1 MTTFH
6 RSIRRRS
13 STEKLLPS
21 FERGVPVPD
30 EIVSHYRLGRKLG
43 GGGMGIVYEAEDTRL
58 GRMVALKFLP
68 EQSSQDP
75 QCIERFRR
83 EARAASALNHPNI
96 CIIHDID
103 EHNGRHFMV
112 MEYLEGQTLKH
123 VLDTTPMSVETAL
136 DYARQICEALAAAHC
151 KGIIH
156 RDVKPANIFV
166 THSGQIKVLDFGLV
180 KLIAPSWCGTATTG
194 EVAEE
199 HLTSP
204 GATVGTVAYMSP
216 EQARGE
222 QLDARSD
229 LFSLGSVLYEMV
241 TGRHPF
247 SGKTSGVIF
256 DSILHRA
263 PVPPTRCNP
272 VLPPELER
280 MIGKALEKDRV
291 LRYQTATE
299 LAADLK
305 RLKRDLESGASSA
318 VATAADRGRV
328 PRRQTAVDSIAVLP
342 LENATG
348 KHDMEYFSDGLT
360 ETIINDLA
368 QVPKLKVMARS
379 TVFRYKGAS
388 VDPLA
393 AGRDLNVRSVLTGRV
408 LESHGG
414 LRLSVELVDVVDGSL
429 LWSRQYSRQLE
440 HIFTLQEEISR
451 EIADS
456 LRLKLS
462 PSQKRKL
469 SKRHT
474 DSAEAYQD
482 YLRGRYH
489 WNKRTRDSLKK
500 AIECFHRA
508 IDKDPNY
515 AVAYSGLA
523 DAYNNLASYSFTPP
537 KEAFPKARAAAQ
549 HALEIDESLA
559 EAHISLAFEKYIFEW
574 DWSGSEREFLRGLDL
589 KPGYATAHQWYGWY
603 LLSRTRFEEARS
615 EMRQALELD
624 ALSLPINTNLGFAD
638 YFGGQFER
646 AMEQLDKTLEIDPD
660 FPEARRARGLVC
672 EALGEFDKA
681 IGEFQ
686 RIKGDS
692 TEGVMHLAYAYA
704 LSGRQT
710 EARALVS
717 DALRTAPHQHV
728 SAYDLAYVFLVLDG
742 AEKALEQ
749 LEAAYDERAYHLVW
763 LNVDPRFLPM
773 QADPGFHNILRRI
786 GLPPQDSGMRKAS

>member
-1 MTTFH
+1 
-6 RSIRRRS
+6 
-13 STEKLLPS
+13 
-21 FERGVPVPD
+21 VPD

-43 GGGMGIVYEAEDTRL
+43 GGGMGVVYEAEDTRL

-68 EQSSQDP
+68 EQLSRDAHS
-75 QCIERFRR
+75 IERFRR

-96 CIIHDID
+96 CVIHDID
-103 EHNGRHFMV
+103 EHSGRQFIV

-123 VLDTTPMSVETAL
+123 LLDTRPMSVETVL
-136 DYARQICEALAAAHC
+136 EYARQICEALAAAHS

-156 RDVKPANIFV
+156 RDIKPANIFV
-166 THSGQIKVLDFGLV
+166 THTGQVKVLDFGLV
-180 KLIAPSWCGTATTG
+180 KLIDPSQCAAPGQEATATTG

-204 GATVGTVAYMSP
+204 GAAVGTVAYMSP
-216 EQARGE
+216 EQACGE
-222 QLDARSD
+222 ELDARSD
-229 LFSLGSVLYEMV
+229 LFSFGSVLYEMA

-256 DSILHRA
+256 DSILHRS
-263 PVPPTRCNP
+263 PVPPARFNP
-272 VLPPELER
+272 RLPPELER
-280 MIGKALEKDRV
+280 MINKALEKNRV

-299 LAADLK
+299 LAADVK
-305 RLKRDLESGASSA
+305 RLKRDLESNVSSA
-318 VATAADRGRV
+318 VSTATHRDRRI
-328 PRRQTAVDSIAVLP
+328 PRRHIAIDSIAVLP
-342 LENATG
+342 LQNATG
-348 KHDMEYFSDGLT
+348 KQDTEYFSDGLT

-368 QVPKLKVMARS
+368 QLPKLKVMARS

-408 LESHGG
+408 LQSRGG
-414 LRLSVELVDVVDGSL
+414 LRLSMELVDVVDGSL
-429 LWSRQYSRQLE
+429 LWSQQYSRQLD
-440 HIFTLQEEISR
+440 HIFTVQDEISR
-451 EIADS
+451 EIAES

-469 SKRHT
+469 AKHHT
-474 DSAEAYQD
+474 ESAEAYQD

-489 WNKRTRDSLKK
+489 WNKRTHEGFKK
-500 AIECFHRA
+500 AIECFHHA
-508 IDKDPNY
+508 IEKDPNY

-523 DAYNNLASYSFTPP
+523 DAYNNLASYSFVPP

-549 HALEIDESLA
+549 HALEIDDSLA

-574 DWSGSEREFLRGLDL
+574 DWSGAEREFLCGRDL

-603 LLSRTRFEEARS
+603 LLSRTRFEEAIS
-615 EMRQALELD
+615 EMKQALELD
-624 ALSLPINTNLGFAD
+624 ALSLPINTNLGFAY

-646 AMEQLDKTLEIDPD
+646 AIEQLNKALEIDPD
-660 FPEARRARGLVC
+660 FPEARRARGVVY

-681 IGEFQ
+681 ISEFQ
-686 RIKGDS
+686 QIKADS
-692 TEGVMHLAYAYA
+692 TEGLMHLAHAYA
-704 LSGRQT
+704 LAGRQA
-710 EARALVS
+710 EARAVVG
-717 DALRTAPHQHV
+717 DVLRIAPHKHV

-749 LEAAYDERAYHLVW
+749 LEAACEQHAYHLAW
-763 LNVDPRFLPM
+763 LNVDPRFLPI
-773 QADPGFHNILRRI
+773 QADPRFQDILSRI
-786 GLPPQDSGMRKAS
+786 GFPPQDRGMRKQTPQESLEFKSS